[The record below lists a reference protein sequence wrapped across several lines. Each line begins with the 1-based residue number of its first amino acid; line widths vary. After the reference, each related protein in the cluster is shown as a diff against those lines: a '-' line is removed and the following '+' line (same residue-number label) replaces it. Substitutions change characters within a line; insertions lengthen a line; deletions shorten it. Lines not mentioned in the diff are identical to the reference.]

1 MIYTS
6 VNAFKILSPD
16 CFEIFPSF
24 AANRKWPI
32 MINTKDYVKIVRKF
46 LACLQAQKTGD
57 DTPQLIFLL
66 LDFLALHF
74 SNLSLSLFNVLA
86 LFCFHLLA
94 AGSEKFRCFWD
105 FLVSEEMD
113 WFPKFRTRQKSISLA
128 IKCLAN
134 SKTYTDLDVEFRWVS
149 LSLGLPQLQPVLY
162 ECDCKELQ
170 VAFLPQVGRSSHSLS
185 HLARTA

>member
-1 MIYTS
+1 MTCTS
-6 VNAFKILSPD
+6 VNAFKMLSPD

-32 MINTKDYVKIVRKF
+32 MINTKDYVKIVRKS

-86 LFCFHLLA
+86 LFCFHLQRNP
-94 AGSEKFRCFWD
+94 GISGI

-113 WFPKFRTRQKSISLA
+113 WFPKFRTRQKSISLD

-134 SKTYTDLDVEFRWVS
+134 SKTSTDLDHEFR
-149 LSLGLPQLQPVLY
+149 
-162 ECDCKELQ
+162 
-170 VAFLPQVGRSSHSLS
+170 
-185 HLARTA
+185 